1 MVLFRPCGLVATQK
15 RQQAATMQFGARGFD
30 EKGAAT
36 ARSDGP
42 VDFLD

>member
-1 MVLFRPCGLVATQK
+1 MIFFGPRGVIASQK
-15 RQQAATMQFGARGFD
+15 RQEAATMQFGARGFD

-36 ARSDGP
+36 ARSDDP